1 MFPSGNMGGL
11 ALPLGV
17 AITIVV
23 DPVGSRYLGSGA
35 DAGSDAGAAYIVASS
50 TESFGDG
57 DTGRL
62 WLTGADHRTS
72 GHF

>member
-1 MFPSGNMGGL
+1 MATHF
-11 ALPLGV
+11 
-17 AITIVV
+17 
-23 DPVGSRYLGSGA
+23 GSGA

-62 WLTGADHRTS
+62 WQTGEDHWTS
-72 GHF
+72 GHLLGAGQ

>member
-1 MFPSGNMGGL
+1 MFPSGSMGGL

-35 DAGSDAGAAYIVASS
+35 DAGSGAGAANVDFRS
-50 TESFGDG
+50 
-57 DTGRL
+57 L
-62 WLTGADHRTS
+62 LT
-72 GHF
+72 